1 MVEKRLIFIVGAVI
15 LFTFSVINFFSL
27 IHFTG
32 SAVSTNTGETQIC
45 IDGPPTITAIADQSV
60 TAGNTFTLDVIASDG
75 DDNTSL
81 TYYDNT
87 SLFNINGSGTISFTP
102 ASSNVGTHNI
112 LITVEDDAGCL
123 THNSTDAFTMTINAA
138 AAAAAEA
145 AAAPAAGAG
154 GGGGGAPPKKL
165 PPISFELSEEI
176 VKVTLPETQSFEKK
190 IRVKNTGKLNVSI
203 DIENPLSPLV
213 DVFPRMLDLAT
224 GEEKEV
230 SLVFNPGREARPN
243 VYTASVSFR
252 GQGEAS
258 SVVRE
263 LVVVLEIESDE
274 VLFDASV
281 DLPKKTLLPGEDL
294 KAAITLVDLR
304 RRQSPADV
312 KLLYAITDVQG
323 NRFYEEEEL
332 TRLEGQASFSKT
344 IPLSITIPTGD
355 YVFSVKVIFDQSF
368 ATATE
373 LFRVEAPFT
382 AVTSRLARP
391 FAQPS
396 VLLLIP
402 LLVVLVGVIFV
413 VLYFTHRRIG
423 RQKVRT
429 VVEQKIITE
438 RIIKEK
444 PVPMEDR
451 SAVKNALKR
460 KLLALEEGY
469 KRGYITEQSYKKAQ
483 EQLKELLRKR

>member
-15 LFTFSVINFFSL
+15 LFTFSIINFFSL

-45 IDGPPTITAIADQSV
+45 IDGPPTITGIADQTATSGSAFTVTV
-60 TAGNTFTLDVIASDG
+60 TATDG
-75 DDNTSL
+75 DDTAL
-81 TYYDNT
+81 TFYDNT
-87 SLFNINGSGTISFTP
+87 SLFAIGASTGIISFTP
-102 ASSNVGTHNI
+102 SSSQVGTQDI

-123 THNSTDAFTMTINAA
+123 AHNSTDAFTMIINAA

-154 GGGGGAPPKKL
+154 GGGGGAPPKKM

-176 VKVTLPETQSFEKK
+176 VKVTLPETQSLDKK

-203 DIENPLSPLV
+203 EIENPLSPLV
-213 DVFPRMLDLAT
+213 EVFPHRLDLNT

-230 SLVFNPGREARPN
+230 TFVFNPSREARPN

-252 GQGEAS
+252 GLDEAS
-258 SVVRE
+258 SVVRQ

-355 YVFSVKVIFDQSF
+355 YVFSMKVIFDQSF

-373 LFRVEAPFT
+373 LFRIEAPF
-382 AVTSRLARP
+382 AGVTSRLAKP

-402 LLVVLVGVIFV
+402 LLVVLVAVIFV
-413 VLYFTHRRIG
+413 ILYFTHRRIG

-429 VVEQKIITE
+429 VVEQKIIKE

-444 PVPMEDR
+444 IVPAEDR

-469 KRGYITEQSYKKAQ
+469 KRGYITEQSYLRAK
-483 EQLKELLRKR
+483 EHLKELLRRG